1 MNAYVAALAAD
12 QAADAAAASAAAAAA
27 AAVAQDAAVSA
38 ATTALA
44 AATAAFWSAADAEVG
59 ALAALATAE
68 DDLALLIAEGSAPG
82 KDPIGND
89 PVLEALGQGKVVRD
103 NPNTPGADTNYL
115 RFYGGEHVVAGGTND
130 ADIIITDFGDDGIWG
145 DAGND
150 RIESGAGVDLVN
162 GGAGD
167 DIITDSGDMGDFLK
181 GDEGDD
187 VIANSNGI
195 DILMG
200 GTGNDVVFVGVD
212 STEVFAGQGG
222 DFVLG
227 GVAADLLIGNEGDDW
242 LEGGAGFDTTAGDN
256 SELNFDSR
264 IIGHDVMFAGSEEH
278 DHDGESGDDIMVD
291 GESVVRSEGQFGF
304 DWVIHKGVQTAAN
317 VDMGIPIF
325 TTEQADILRDR
336 YDKVEAASGWKF
348 NDILIGDDRL
358 YDANA
363 NAPGNVGA
371 AAGPLF
377 FRDELDLAGRARI
390 AGLDQVITNDLMF
403 EGVYGS
409 DWSNDVKQIFSGGNV
424 LLGGG
429 GSDVLAGKG
438 GNDIIDGDRWLNVR
452 ISIKSPTNANVE
464 LATVDS
470 LEHVFGA
477 GSPAAWVGKSL
488 FQLMIDRVIVPSQ
501 LQIVREVLNG
511 NQQGDVDT
519 AMFWD
524 QIQNYTLTRAN
535 NGTITV
541 THNVIGAVVP
551 VLPNTTFRPVS
562 DGVDTVRNIEV
573 FRFGDGAGGF
583 IDYTLGQLFPF
594 AATGAPVISDT
605 TPTEG
610 NTLTADTS
618 SIVDLNGLGPFAFQ
632 WQRSTDGTT
641 WININNA
648 TTSTFSVP
656 DAAGTAL
663 GALADQFIRVQV
675 VFTDGR
681 GDSEVLFSNSTTRV
695 GANYDAS
702 GVTNN
707 NGVTFNGTRGDNIIV
722 GSNFADTLRGNDGN
736 DIINGGNG
744 NDNLSGDL
752 GDDVITGGNGNDT
765 LAGGAGNDTAVF
777 AGPVTNYAL
786 SAGGTTFTVADVS
799 GGTGLDTVF
808 NFETLRIGGADY
820 AVQFGTAN
828 ADTVNG
834 GVGSQV
840 IFGLQAADTL
850 NGGDDSDLLI
860 GGGGNDTVNGGNGD
874 DFIFQ
879 GSTDGRDLIDGGAGT
894 DTYILS
900 GSAGAET
907 FRIYTR
913 AEALLAG
920 INNIAGNTEIVIT
933 RNGTNNA
940 SIIAQLDN
948 IEEIKINTLVTTNN
962 NGNGN
967 VDGGGT
973 AGDTVQVIGDF
984 TQTSLDY
991 STIRVEGGNGNDTV
1005 DISGLTSA
1013 HRIVFDANGG
1023 TDSFIGGVRP
1033 QDVVTGIPGIS
1044 ASTLSAGGMAS
1055 DFELMELVQD
1065 TSSSFAQ
1072 SLLEELTLRSGL
1084 ETTSLS
1090 LFGPTS
1096 PFDHVTGLIDR
1107 TDTVDVGVRQLV
1119 TDYSLV

>member
-1 MNAYVAALAAD
+1 
-12 QAADAAAASAAAAAA
+12 
-27 AAVAQDAAVSA
+27 
-38 ATTALA
+38 
-44 AATAAFWSAADAEVG
+44 
-59 ALAALATAE
+59 
-68 DDLALLIAEGSAPG
+68 
-82 KDPIGND
+82 
-89 PVLEALGQGKVVRD
+89 
-103 NPNTPGADTNYL
+103 
-115 RFYGGEHVVAGGTND
+115 
-130 ADIIITDFGDDGIWG
+130 
-145 DAGND
+145 
-150 RIESGAGVDLVN
+150 
-162 GGAGD
+162 
-167 DIITDSGDMGDFLK
+167 MGDFLK

-291 GESVVRSEGQFGF
+291 GESVVRSEGMFGF

-429 GSDVLAGKG
+429 GSDLIAGKG

-519 AMFWD
+519 VMFWD
-524 QIQNYTLTRAN
+524 QIQNYSLRRAN
-535 NGTITV
+535 DGTVTV
-541 THNVIGAVVP
+541 THNTIGAVVP
-551 VLPNTTFRPVS
+551 VLPNTTFLRVS

-573 FRFGDGAGGF
+573 FRFGNGAGGF

-610 NTLTADTS
+610 NVLTADTS
-618 SIVDLNGLGPFAFQ
+618 SIADLNGLGPFAFQ
-632 WQRSTDGTT
+632 WQSSTNGTT

-648 TTSTFSVP
+648 TTFGQTGSN
-656 DAAGTAL
+656 
-663 GALADQFIRVQV
+663 
-675 VFTDGR
+675 
-681 GDSEVLFSNSTTRV
+681 NSTWV
-695 GANYDAS
+695 
-702 GVTNN
+702 
-707 NGVTFNGTRGDNIIV
+707 
-722 GSNFADTLRGNDGN
+722 
-736 DIINGGNG
+736 
-744 NDNLSGDL
+744 
-752 GDDVITGGNGNDT
+752 
-765 LAGGAGNDTAVF
+765 
-777 AGPVTNYAL
+777 
-786 SAGGTTFTVADVS
+786 
-799 GGTGLDTVF
+799 
-808 NFETLRIGGADY
+808 
-820 AVQFGTAN
+820 
-828 ADTVNG
+828 
-834 GVGSQV
+834 
-840 IFGLQAADTL
+840 
-850 NGGDDSDLLI
+850 
-860 GGGGNDTVNGGNGD
+860 
-874 DFIFQ
+874 
-879 GSTDGRDLIDGGAGT
+879 
-894 DTYILS
+894 
-900 GSAGAET
+900 
-907 FRIYTR
+907 
-913 AEALLAG
+913 
-920 INNIAGNTEIVIT
+920 
-933 RNGTNNA
+933 GTNFVFDSN
-940 SIIAQLDN
+940 
-948 IEEIKINTLVTTNN
+948 
-962 NGNGN
+962 
-967 VDGGGT
+967 GGGT
-973 AGDTVQVIGDF
+973 AYATSHQSFFTLPIFSLVII
-984 TQTSLDY
+984 
-991 STIRVEGGNGNDTV
+991 TILNDGERRASEARTPPRMPALPASPSVTPLPLPPARRARLHDHHIWRLCAAGEGAAGVGHVEGLADCN
-1005 DISGLTSA
+1005 
-1013 HRIVFDANGG
+1013 
-1023 TDSFIGGVRP
+1023 
-1033 QDVVTGIPGIS
+1033 
-1044 ASTLSAGGMAS
+1044 SAGRRRLPLLARARRLRDERQLPAPRPAAGRH
-1055 DFELMELVQD
+1055 LGL
-1065 TSSSFAQ
+1065 
-1072 SLLEELTLRSGL
+1072 LLEGRAGDVPELPHLLRGAV
-1084 ETTSLS
+1084 
-1090 LFGPTS
+1090 
-1096 PFDHVTGLIDR
+1096 DHVPEGQRQRLSDALLGAHARPLLGEAALAAALCLLPLCDGILDAALALLVR
-1107 TDTVDVGVRQLV
+1107 HLCEAARQLHGLPALLARRRHRHAHGGGG
-1119 TDYSLV
+1119 SRRQGGGHAGGGAAG